1 MTAPTLEARRA
12 GRMAVILAALAAV
25 GLAVG
30 AAWGADPGPIVHTPA
45 LPNPEVNAVYRE
57 SLAMPPEPAPAR
69 PVHAEPANDPFEAA
83 LEGWIA
89 RTEPE
94 RPPMPPALPPEPL
107 ETLLEELLYRSI
119 AAMLAATEPAPRP
132 ALPVHAEAA
141 NGTFEAFLEQLLN
154 ERSVLIERSVRGA
167 VREPGVYRWPVA
179 KVIDGHTIKVNAAG
193 DFPPELATLNVRLR
207 GVDTPEK
214 GGRAKCDAERRA
226 GRAATAFTAAAVAG
240 GGVTFRNLAWG
251 KYGGR
256 VLADASVDGRLLAD
270 RLVIEGHGRAYDGGK
285 RKPWC

>member
-1 MTAPTLEARRA
+1 M
-12 GRMAVILAALAAV
+12 
-25 GLAVG
+25 
-30 AAWGADPGPIVHTPA
+30 
-45 LPNPEVNAVYRE
+45 
-57 SLAMPPEPAPAR
+57 
-69 PVHAEPANDPFEAA
+69 
-83 LEGWIA
+83 
-89 RTEPE
+89 
-94 RPPMPPALPPEPL
+94 
-107 ETLLEELLYRSI
+107 
-119 AAMLAATEPAPRP
+119 
-132 ALPVHAEAA
+132 
-141 NGTFEAFLEQLLN
+141 
-154 ERSVLIERSVRGA
+154 
-167 VREPGVYRWPVA
+167 
-179 KVIDGHTIKVNAAG
+179 KVIDGHTLKVDARG